1 MASATV
7 DSAAAATTMTDPPLH
22 VDSIPTVD
30 LRLLSQS
37 ELYSLS
43 LSSPSSFDPLRG
55 DDVVV
60 PKIDRSVFNES
71 AGSRKQTY
79 SRLRLAPASAATS
92 ASSIRRR
99 TPHLRHATNLPY
111 QYLDTDPDKDE
122 NQQILALL
130 KQLFG
135 LDSSIC
141 VSDDRN
147 EGLVPIRVDY
157 SHSLPQLTSDK
168 HLVPQLA
175 NVTGQKRKRG
185 RPRKNENAAAVLV
198 ENKVESQSNNDNL
211 VSTMTNAIVVY
222 QNENVD
228 DRDKEILNRDGFEVD
243 LVALAAMEDPYG
255 PELRRRTEGM
265 ETEEAL
271 LEFLRGLNGQWGS
284 RRKKKRIVDA
294 SEFGSALPRGWAL
307 LLSVKKKDGRV
318 WLFCRRYISPNGRQ
332 FVSCKEISSYLLSLR
347 GIQVANQLTGDQ
359 INADSQTANNTVFV
373 NTVGEAMVDEKMEVN
388 PVCQISPVAASTP
401 GNFVVEV
408 ALKTG
413 DMPTATVQVGE
424 ILHCDKCEMTFI
436 AQDDLLQHQSCHR
449 RRRSKNGESVT
460 DGVIIKDGKFE
471 CQICHKTFLERHR
484 YNGHM
489 GAHVRN
495 QVKFSDQIR
504 ATSVEDSLG
513 TGIFDVIPP
522 GSLGKSSDT
531 LESNFATGSLRAN
544 ADHVL
549 NTHSLHGNDK
559 QHGYWKESNDKVQK
573 VDKAIDV
580 DVLQH
585 NLPLNSQA
593 GLHNNGNNDFCG
605 PSEGS
610 SVIKGVAIGNEAGVK
625 MPDSESCRPA
635 VLDKI
640 PGRIEKTVTGP
651 SVNMEEPKVQADAGI
666 DLLENVGSCDIG
678 LDDGH
683 LSHKMIEIRL
693 EGNKYG
699 ADESNVFDKKR
710 DGLDVTTGIGQLQ
723 HNESK
728 DPLCSNDDNVD
739 GKLVCNVFGSKQ
751 DVASDYMA
759 PCVDKE
765 KCYDNVLNYIQPSP
779 SSMVVG
785 QEDNRIYPLLGKES
799 CSAVELTKDSATTLQ
814 EARNIG
820 TCTVPPSLNEQ
831 VSFTEK
837 YNNEVSTCVLEGN
850 EQPKD
855 SGSSL
860 PSISPFQDNCGVQSY
875 SNGVSARQMW
885 EPKVNDVQ
893 NVGNNGLFHF
903 SCSSDPMN
911 IDSITSS
918 KHERRPECRSF
929 FPSRSAGDNIDD
941 VHNNL
946 SQQSRKQPSG
956 SVLLTQSFTAEA
968 AQQPYD
974 MNKIFAPQVDECKL
988 TDTGNSKIEDL
999 SLASDSQLYSK
1010 NVQLERF
1017 PTENFDVQSGIR
1029 QISGVQSNLNNTDHN
1044 DPDNHREVRA
1054 FGIDLHGPAFGDH
1067 TYEFDNRFNMIY
1079 QGKVWEGPK
1088 IDEVENSGNK
1098 FIIGFDGGNQQPVED
1113 VMSGGIWRAGEGNL
1127 LQTGL
1132 ANTSTPLEESSN
1144 SFRNLDIIS
1153 QKGDRLFGVSQNYE
1167 GGTGFEGLRLGR
1179 SDPVEYSFMTAQSSS
1194 SIPGENKGFSYDV
1207 NTGQEYD
1214 SSYWLGKDA
1223 LMPNVTGHN
1232 QVPTVCVWCRNEF
1245 YQEPITSGAQQ
1256 GVIGSMCPTCSK
1268 ISQQFNVL

>member
-7 DSAAAATTMTDPPLH
+7 DSTTAAATAITEPPLQ

-30 LRLLSQS
+30 LHLLSQS

-43 LSSPSSFDPLRG
+43 LCSPSSFDPLRG

-99 TPHLRHATNLPY
+99 TPHLRHTSNLPY

-147 EGLVPIRVDY
+147 EELVPIRVDY
-157 SHSLPQLTSDK
+157 SHSLPQFTNDS
-168 HLVPQLA
+168 HLVLQLA
-175 NVTGQKRKRG
+175 NVGVTGQKRKRG
-185 RPRKNENAAAVLV
+185 RPRKNENATVLV

-211 VSTMTNAIVVY
+211 VGTMSNAIVVY
-222 QNENVD
+222 QNENVED
-228 DRDKEILNRDGFEVD
+228 KDKEILNRDGFEVD

-255 PELRRRTEGM
+255 VELRRRTEGM

-271 LEFLRGLNGQWGS
+271 LEFLRCLNGQWGS

-307 LLSVKKKDGRV
+307 LLSVKKKDGRA

-347 GIQVANQLTGDQ
+347 GIQVANQLTSNQ
-359 INADSQTANNTVFV
+359 INAEQTANNTVFV
-373 NTVGEAMVDEKMEVN
+373 NTVGEATVDKKIGVN
-388 PVCQISPVAASTP
+388 PVCQISPAVASTP

-408 ALKTG
+408 TLNTG
-413 DMPTATVQVGE
+413 EDMPGVQVGE
-424 ILHCDKCEMTFI
+424 VLHCDKCEMTFI

-460 DGVIIKDGKFE
+460 DGVIIRDGKFE

-495 QVKFSDQIR
+495 QVKFSDQNR
-504 ATSVEDSLG
+504 ATNVKDSLG
-513 TGIFDVIPP
+513 TGTFDVIPP
-522 GSLGKSSDT
+522 GSLGKTSDA
-531 LESNFATGSLRAN
+531 LESYIATGNPWAN

-549 NTHSLHGNDK
+549 NTYSLHCSDK
-559 QHGYWKESNDKVQK
+559 QHGDRNESNDMVRK

-580 DVLQH
+580 DVLKH
-585 NLPLNSQA
+585 NLPSNSQA

-605 PSEGS
+605 TAEGS
-610 SVIKGVAIGNEAGVK
+610 SAIKGVAIGNEAGVK
-625 MPDSESCRPA
+625 MPHSESCRPA

-640 PGRIEKTVTGP
+640 PGRIDKTVTGP
-651 SVNMEEPKVQADAGI
+651 SVDMEEPKVQVDAGI
-666 DLLENVGSCDIG
+666 DFLENVDIG

-683 LSHKMIEIRL
+683 LSHKVIEIRL
-693 EGNKYG
+693 VGNKYD
-699 ADESNVFDKKR
+699 ADESNVFDKKH
-710 DGLDVTTGIGQLQ
+710 DGLDVTSGIGHLQ
-723 HNESK
+723 HSEAK
-728 DPLCSNDDNVD
+728 DHLCRNDDNLD
-739 GKLVCNVFGSKQ
+739 GKLICNVFGSKQ
-751 DVASDYMA
+751 DTSSDYMA

-765 KCYDNVLNYIQPSP
+765 KCYDNVLNYTRPSP

-785 QEDNRIYPLLGKES
+785 QEDNRIYPLVGKES
-799 CSAVELTKDSATTLQ
+799 HSAVELTKDSPTGLQ
-814 EARNIG
+814 EERNIG
-820 TCTVPPSLNEQ
+820 TCTVPPSWNEQ
-831 VSFTEK
+831 VNFIEK
-837 YNNEVSTCVLEGN
+837 YNDEVSTCFLEGH

-860 PSISPFQDNCGVQSY
+860 PSISSFQENCGVPLY
-875 SNGVSARQMW
+875 SNRISARQMW

-893 NVGNNGLFHF
+893 NVRNNGLFPF

-911 IDSITSS
+911 MDSITSS
-918 KHERRPECRSF
+918 KNGRRPEFRSF
-929 FPSRSAGDNIDD
+929 FPSASAGDNIDD

-946 SQQSRKQPSG
+946 SEQSGKPPSG

-968 AQQPYD
+968 SQQPYD

-988 TDTGNSKIEDL
+988 TDTGYSKFKDL
-999 SLASDSQLYSK
+999 SLASDSQPYSK
-1010 NVQLERF
+1010 NVQLEGF
-1017 PTENFDVQSGIR
+1017 PAENFDIQSGIK
-1029 QISGVQSNLNNTDHN
+1029 QVSGVQSNLNNTAHN
-1044 DPDNHREVRA
+1044 GPDNHREARA
-1054 FGIDLHGPAFGDH
+1054 FGIDLHGPAFGDQ
-1067 TYEFDNRFNMIY
+1067 TCDFDNRFNMIY

-1088 IDEVENSGNK
+1088 IDDVENSGNK
-1098 FIIGFDGGNQQPVED
+1098 FIIGFDGGNTQPVED
-1113 VMSGGIWRAGEGNL
+1113 VMSGSIWRTGEGNF

-1144 SFRNLDIIS
+1144 SFRNFDIIS
-1153 QKGDRLFGVSQNYE
+1153 QKGDRLFGVNQNYE

-1179 SDPVEYSFMTAQSSS
+1179 SNPVEYSFMTAQSSN

-1207 NTGQEYD
+1207 NTGQQYD
-1214 SSYWLGKDA
+1214 SSFWLGMDA
-1223 LMPNVTGHN
+1223 LMPNVTGQN
-1232 QVPTVCVWCRNEF
+1232 PVPTFCVWCRNEF
-1245 YQEPITSGAQQ
+1245 YQEEPVPSGAEA
-1256 GVIGSMCPTCSK
+1256 GAIGSMCPACSSK
-1268 ISQQFNVL
+1268 ISQRFNVL